1 MSRILSQLLFFST
14 NNAHKACPIQPQ
26 LLLLCHLNASLAQ
39 LVEQLTCN
47 Q

>member
-1 MSRILSQLLFFST
+1 MAFYFKNVWTEKKNALILYHEKRTMLRKSLK
-14 NNAHKACPIQPQ
+14 KAF
-26 LLLLCHLNASLAQ
+26 LAQ